1 MKQTK
6 TKLALYAILPVLGL
20 GLLAG
25 TTTASAHGFPM
36 ANLTPQEIATKQST
50 MFEAQATLIGATVA
64 EVKSAWAQG
73 KSLEQLAAEKGVT
86 KEVLKTKMEAQRK
99 AQLTSQ
105 LQALVS
111 QGVITQAQADQRLS
125 FVTTQA
131 ATNAG
136 KAKGKGHGMKGERGM
151 GGFGRFGF

>member
-1 MKQTK
+1 MKRTN

-36 ANLTPQEIATKQST
+36 ANLTPQEIATKQSA

-64 EVKSAWAQG
+64 EVKAAWAQG
-73 KSLEQLAAEKGVT
+73 KSLEQLATEKGVT
-86 KEVLKTKMEAQRK
+86 KETLKTKMEAQRK
-99 AQLTSQ
+99 AQLTTQ

-111 QGVITQAQADQRLS
+111 QGVITQAQADQRLN

-131 ATNAG
+131 NEHAG
-136 KAKGKGHGMKGERGM
+136 KGKMKRGM

>member
-36 ANLTPQEIATKQST
+36 ANLTPQEIATKQSA
-50 MFEAQATLIGATVA
+50 MFETQASLIGATVA
-64 EVKSAWAQG
+64 EVKAAWAQG
-73 KSLEQLAAEKGVT
+73 KSFEQLATEKGVT
-86 KEVLKTKMEAQRK
+86 KEVLKAKMEAQRK
-99 AQLTSQ
+99 AQLATQ
-105 LQALVS
+105 LQVLVS

-131 ATNAG
+131 ANAT
-136 KAKGKGHGMKGERGM
+136 KGKGKGKVGMMEGRGM

>member
-50 MFEAQATLIGATVA
+50 MFQTQADLIGTTVA
-64 EVKSAWAQG
+64 EIKDAWAQG
-73 KSLEQLAAEKGVT
+73 KSFEQLATERRNILKAETDHYV
-86 KEVLKTKMEAQRK
+86 RRR
-99 AQLTSQ
+99 
-105 LQALVS
+105 ALLES
-111 QGVITQAQADQRLS
+111 
-125 FVTTQA
+125 
-131 ATNAG
+131 
-136 KAKGKGHGMKGERGM
+136 
-151 GGFGRFGF
+151 